1 MKAEQYL
8 KRKESLSLALNGQDR
23 LMDAAKD
30 IEETLTKYNLDSM
43 PETAFD
49 VMCFTLD
56 TIHLRKINFLVYHGT
71 GKAATVL
78 TGDPYV
84 VPLEKGQA
92 EIEP

>member
-43 PETAFD
+43 PKTAFD
-49 VMCFTLD
+49 VMCFTLE
-56 TIHLRKINFLVYHGT
+56 TIHLRKINLSKFAL
-71 GKAATVL
+71 
-78 TGDPYV
+78 
-84 VPLEKGQA
+84 
-92 EIEP
+92 

>member
-1 MKAEQYL
+1 LRKSADAGISVGCAGKEGNQMKAEQYL

-49 VMCFTLD
+49 VMCFTLE
-56 TIHLRKINFLVYHGT
+56 TIHLRKINLSKFAL
-71 GKAATVL
+71 
-78 TGDPYV
+78 
-84 VPLEKGQA
+84 
-92 EIEP
+92 